1 VLWLVVTRRLDLL
14 GLHGHPSAH
23 HVIVGLEIVQ
33 IRVTQ
38 MAEILRAKSPEVGF
52 HLYTRD
58 GHDNQGN
65 QREQN
70 HLANVLLP
78 QSRVPPS
85 LHSKIHRVGHGKDA
99 GGDSSEDPVLQS
111 LNFGPLLYSQD
122 VWVLVYQVCYED
134 LSLLSGALVI
144 NFLLRVQWSRIL
156 HHLLIFNLLGDI
168 GVRTRACLMVQVP
181 GGQWVQLLLVLLV

>member
-1 VLWLVVTRRLDLL
+1 MWLVVTRRLNLL

-38 MAEILRAKSPEVGF
+38 MAEILRAKGPEVGF

-58 GHDNQGN
+58 SHDNQGD

-70 HLANVLLP
+70 HLAKVLLP
-78 QSRVPPS
+78 QSRVTPR
-85 LHSKIHRVGHGKDA
+85 LHSKIHRLGHGKDA
-99 GGDSSEDPVLQS
+99 GGDSSDLVLQS
-111 LNFGPLLYSQD
+111 LDFGSLLHSKD

-134 LSLLSGALVI
+134 LSL
-144 NFLLRVQWSRIL
+144 
-156 HHLLIFNLLGDI
+156 
-168 GVRTRACLMVQVP
+168 C
-181 GGQWVQLLLVLLV
+181 